1 MLPPEADGLTRREV
15 DVVRLLAKGLNN
27 RQVARELVVSQATVK
42 THLNHVLA
50 KLALDDRG
58 ALIAW
63 AWRFGLVDN
72 TGQ

>member
-1 MLPPEADGLTRREV
+1 M
-15 DVVRLLAKGLNN
+15 
-27 RQVARELVVSQATVK
+27 VVSQATVK

-50 KLALDDRG
+50 KLALEDHG

-72 TGQ
+72 AER